1 MLRLLYQPYKWLVF
15 LPLFG
20 LSTLFW
26 GTLCLLIC
34 MVDGSWASRVAARA
48 WGRTN
53 MYITPAACKI
63 LGESHLDP
71 QQSYVVVANHSSQ
84 FDIFALYGWL
94 KLDLKW
100 VIKKELRKVPVIG
113 AACAAMGHIFIDRKD
128 RRSASAELKKA
139 RENLRPGTSV
149 MIFPEGTRSD
159 DGSLQAF
166 KAGGFVMAKD
176 LGVPILPITV
186 VGAHKVLPN
195 NSVDLFPG
203 EIQLVIHE
211 PIPADQV
218 ASLSVQEL
226 IERSRN
232 AIASAM
238 QEDIAPV
245 VIEVS

>member
-1 MLRLLYQPYKWLVF
+1 MLRLLYQPYKWFVY

-26 GTLCLLIC
+26 GTLCLLMC
-34 MVDGSWASRVAARA
+34 LVDGNWASRVAARA
-48 WGRTN
+48 WGKTN
-53 MYITPAACKI
+53 MLFTPASCKV

-71 QQSYVVVANHSSQ
+71 LQSYVVVANHSSQ

-100 VIKKELRKVPVIG
+100 VIKKELRKVPIIG

-128 RRSASAELKKA
+128 RKGASAELKKA
-139 RENLRPGTSV
+139 RENLSPGTSV

-159 DGSLQAF
+159 DGSLQLF

-186 VGAHKVLPN
+186 VGAHKILPN
-195 NSVDLFPG
+195 NSFDLFPG
-203 EIQLVIHE
+203 EIQLIIHE
-211 PIPADQV
+211 PIPAEQV
-218 ASLSVQEL
+218 ACLSVEEL
-226 IERSRN
+226 IDCSRN

-238 QEDIAPV
+238 QEELVPV
-245 VIEVS
+245 VAEA

>member
-1 MLRLLYQPYKWLVF
+1 MLRLIYQPYKWLVF

-34 MVDGSWASRVAARA
+34 LIDGNLASRVAARA

-53 MYITPAACKI
+53 MFITPASCKVQ
-63 LGESHLDP
+63 GELFLDP
-71 QQSYVVVANHSSQ
+71 SQSYVVVANHSSQ

-100 VIKKELRKVPVIG
+100 VIKKELRKVPIIG

-128 RRSASAELKKA
+128 RQAASAELKKA
-139 RENLRPGTSV
+139 RSSLKPGTSI

-159 DGSLQAF
+159 DGSLQTF

-176 LGVPILPITV
+176 LGIPILPITV
-186 VGAHKVLPN
+186 IGAHKILPN
-195 NSVDLFPG
+195 NSIDLFPG
-203 EIQLVIHE
+203 EMQLVIHE

-218 ASLSVQEL
+218 ASMSVHEL
-226 IERSRN
+226 IECSRS

-238 QEDIAPV
+238 DGEV
-245 VIEVS
+245 VPLAAEA